1 MPSRRASARGRGR
14 RAPAEPT
21 LAPSGAVRSHASRAR
36 RHRAASVVRAATKFG
51 HLTGTSFPYGSACCS
66 VGLRTSNYRCCY

>member
-36 RHRAASVVRAATKFG
+36 RHRAASVVRAATEFG